1 MRIARSVPVNA
12 VLLFACVMAT
22 RAGAHE
28 PPRQALVCESPEVLA
43 RVAGVLGARGRA
55 GVLAPLA
62 GQVPTALPEVVSCA
76 VMLREVSYDTDRCG
90 LRPITHEQSIEYTV
104 RRGRNGLFVSVAE
117 G

>member
-1 MRIARSVPVNA
+1 MRITRSLPIKA
-12 VLLFACVMAT
+12 LLLLSCVEAT
-22 RAGAHE
+22 RADAHE
-28 PPRQALVCESPEVLA
+28 PPWQAPVCESPEVLA

-55 GVLAPLA
+55 GVLVPLA

-76 VMLREVSYDTDRCG
+76 VTLREVTYDTDRFG
-90 LRPITHEQSIEYTV
+90 LSPITHEQLIGYTV